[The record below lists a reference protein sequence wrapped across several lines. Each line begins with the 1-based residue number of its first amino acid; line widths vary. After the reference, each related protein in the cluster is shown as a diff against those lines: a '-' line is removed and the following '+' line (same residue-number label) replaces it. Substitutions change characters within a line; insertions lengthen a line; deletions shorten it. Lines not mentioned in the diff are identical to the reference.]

1 MSENR
6 FDTTQSDVAA
16 ASSAA
21 SSEATVKATL
31 QASRQLSDKLEALTN
46 AMTNAQT
53 LQNEAFGNVLN
64 GLVTQLNVNQSSIT
78 DKLSAA
84 DVSMSNSMVNVVEKL
99 SMADVSM
106 NIRTNDT
113 MDKLGIIIQTLASS
127 SVGSENN
134 WSEII
139 NNLNVKSNETQQTMV
154 EYIGKYVVIPL
165 YKQRLNDIS
174 TLYHHFLEKQVICK
188 IERYLLL
195 FRTGDFSNLIIE
207 YTLNE
212 HEEMSNELYRIKR
225 EAFKKFLSTS
235 PGATCFSDMT
245 IEAVSSYKSF
255 RKIVS
260 WGYKTLDGLRK
271 SILLYQ
277 SYIQVEGRLE
287 VAKIDCEILNNSEL
301 LVDYITELNKE
312 TKTLFEASVS
322 PTIISPQI
330 KIQYQEYINRYG
342 GTLQFEAE
350 KMALV
355 IRDLIAQGLMPT
367 PPNVE
372 VCSSSDAFSS
382 SCTDGNTSGGMTSD
396 GNTSGG
402 VTSDGNTSSG
412 DSDSSV
418 YPISSDGLS
427 DYEQDCDNTSFT
439 YYVYTSNR
447 YDPSTNPVNDKY
459 YYPLYLSKTDALNAV
474 DISHNQYD
482 ASIDVLGHEY
492 TANNI
497 QDVSGVTARTFD
509 WLYPGEKGDTTPTV
523 FWQPNSH
530 SYRAVGTIYFPP
542 TGLEYIRYT
551 ENTVGL

>member
-16 ASSAA
+16 ASNAA

-31 QASRQLSDKLEALTN
+31 QASQQLSDKLEALTN

-99 SMADVSM
+99 SNADVSM

-113 MDKLGIIIQTLASS
+113 MDKLGIIIQTLASN
-127 SVGSENN
+127 SVESETN
-134 WSEII
+134 WSAII
-139 NNLNVKSNETQQTMV
+139 NNLNVKSNETQQTLV
-154 EYIGKYVVIPL
+154 EYIGNYIVIPL
-165 YKQRLNDIS
+165 YEQRLNDIS
-174 TLYHHFLEKQVICK
+174 TLYYHFLEKQVICK

-207 YTLNE
+207 YTLDD
-212 HEEMSNELYRIKR
+212 HEEMSNKLYRIKR
-225 EAFKKFLSTS
+225 EAFQKFLTTS
-235 PGATCFSDMT
+235 PGATCFSEMT
-245 IEAVSSYKSF
+245 SEAVSSYKSF
-255 RKIVS
+255 RKFIS

-271 SILLYQ
+271 SILLYE
-277 SYIQVEGRLE
+277 SYIRIEGQLE
-287 VAKIDCEILNNSEL
+287 VANIDGEILNNGEL
-301 LVDYITELNKE
+301 LGEYINALNNESDIMFETE
-312 TKTLFEASVS
+312 VS
-322 PTIISPQI
+322 PLIISPQI

-355 IRDLIAQGLMPT
+355 IRDLIAQGLMPK
-367 PPNVE
+367 PLPVDL
-372 VCSSSDAFSS
+372 CSSSDAFSS
-382 SCTDGNTSGGMTSD
+382 SCTDGNTSGGVTSEGMTSD
-396 GNTSGG
+396 GNTSEAE
-402 VTSDGNTSSG
+402 
-412 DSDSSV
+412 SDSSA

-427 DYEQDCDNTSFT
+427 DYEEDCDNTSFT

-447 YDPSTNPVNDKY
+447 YDPSTNPINGKY
-459 YYPLYLSKTDALNAV
+459 YYPLYLSKTDALKAV
-474 DISHNQYD
+474 DISHNKYD
-482 ASIDVLGHEY
+482 ATIDVLGHEY
-492 TANNI
+492 TANDI
-497 QDVSGVTARTFD
+497 QDASGVTARTFD